1 MAQQVSPG
9 ESRNQIT
16 LDIGGMTCASCSLRV
31 EKELNHLP
39 GVGRAEV
46 NLALEKAN
54 IVFNPDQ
61 VSPRQFV
68 DAVNAIGYHVRL
80 ENYQLTVWGVDET
93 PLRMKFEMTC
103 LAIYGVYK
111 VIVNVADSTATISL
125 LQGVISID
133 DVVRTLQDH
142 GFSVSLRNSQG
153 KDPKE
158 QERIRAFY
166 RLLLSFSLTVPLW
179 LIMLHMIVPIGPKWL
194 GNTTW
199 QFVLAT
205 IIQWGPGLTFIH
217 RAYQNL
223 RHGNANM
230 DVLVAMGT
238 LSAWGFST
246 VNWITHGPLFFD
258 SSATLITLILLGKYL
273 ENVAKGRTS
282 QAIADL
288 LALRPEK
295 ASVRSPG
302 QNAFEWRDIDQIQIG
317 DEIQIRPGDKIPV
330 DGIIREGQGLIDESL
345 LTGEPEWQLRERGQ
359 CVMAGTIHQGERAF
373 VMTAQKIGQDTVLAQ
388 IVRTVEDA
396 QAGKAPIQRFADRIS
411 NVFVPTVMGLAV
423 ITFLMTGVLTR
434 EWSDALL
441 HGVAVL
447 VVACPCAL
455 GLATPTAVMVGS
467 GVGARHGIL
476 YRNGEALERLS
487 QVDHVALD
495 KTGTLTAGRPQ
506 VIAILPV
513 GRVKAED
520 VLYWAA
526 SVEKESNHPLSRAIV
541 ERAKEVAGSLE
552 HVPAVDDIFTEPGKG
567 MVAESSDGQGTVL
580 VGNMTLLADYGVSL
594 PGEWD
599 QVPMESLMK
608 RGATIVFVAVGG
620 LVYGALA
627 IADPIRDD
635 ARRTLQRLVKDGY
648 RVSMLTGDRK
658 ISAQSVARSLGIR
671 DVHAELSPVEKARL
685 VELWQKFGAH
695 VAMVGDGINDAPALA
710 QAFVG
715 IAVASGNDVVVHTA
729 DVTLVKPHIM
739 TVWKALAI
747 GQRTMRKIR
756 QNLFWALGYNIIG
769 IPLAAF
775 GYISPALAG
784 AAMAFS
790 SVLVVTNSLTLR
802 HMVIDEA

>member
-1 MAQQVSPG
+1 MAQQA
-9 ESRNQIT
+9 SRGKSHHQIS

-54 IVFNPDQ
+54 IVFDPQQ
-61 VSPRQFV
+61 VNPRQFV
-68 DAVNAIGYHVRL
+68 DALNAIGYHVRL
-80 ENYQLTVWGVDET
+80 ENYQLTVGGLEET
-93 PLRMKFEMTC
+93 PLRMKFETTC
-103 LAIYGVYK
+103 MAIHGVYK
-111 VIVNVADSTATISL
+111 VVVNVADSTATISL
-125 LQGVISID
+125 LQGVTSID
-133 DVVRTLQDH
+133 DVVNILQDH
-142 GFSVSLRNSQG
+142 GFSVSLRSSHG
-153 KDPKE
+153 KDSKE
-158 QERIRAFY
+158 QERTRALN
-166 RLLLSFSLTVPLW
+166 RLILSLSLTVPLW
-179 LIMLHMIVPIGPKWL
+179 LIMLNMIVPVGPRWL
-194 GNTTW
+194 ANTTW

-205 IIQWGPGLTFIH
+205 IIQWGPGLTFIR

-273 ENVAKGRTS
+273 ESVAKGRTS

-288 LALRPEK
+288 LALRPEQ
-295 ASVRSPG
+295 APVRSPG
-302 QNAFEWRDIDQIQIG
+302 QNTFVLRDIDQIQIG
-317 DEIQIRPGDKIPV
+317 DDIQIRPGDKIPV
-330 DGIIREGQGLIDESL
+330 DGMIREGQGLIDESL
-345 LTGEPEWQLRERGQ
+345 LTGEPEWQVRDPGQ
-359 CVMAGTIHQGERAF
+359 YVMAGTIHQGERAF

-411 NVFVPTVMGLAV
+411 NVFVPTVMALAMV
-423 ITFLMTGVLTR
+423 TFLITGALTR
-434 EWSDALL
+434 DWTDALL

-487 QVDHVALD
+487 QVDYVAVD
-495 KTGTLTAGRPQ
+495 KTGTLTVGHPQ
-506 VIAILPV
+506 VIAIFPV
-513 GRVKAED
+513 EGMNAED
-520 VLYWAA
+520 ILNWAA
-526 SVEKESNHPLSRAIV
+526 CVEKESNHPLSRAIV
-541 ERAKEVAGSLE
+541 QRAREVAGSLE
-552 HVPAVDDIFTEPGKG
+552 HVPAVDNVFTEPGKG
-567 MVAESSDGQGTVL
+567 MVAESLDGQGTVL
-580 VGNMTLLADYGVSL
+580 VGNMSLLTEYGVFL
-594 PGEWD
+594 PRQWD
-599 QVPMESLMK
+599 QTPMESLMK

-620 LVYGALA
+620 IVYGALA

-635 ARRTLQRLVKDGY
+635 ARRTIQRLFTDGY

-658 ISAQSVARSLGIR
+658 MSARSVARSLGIR
-671 DVHAELSPVEKARL
+671 DVHAELSPVDKARL
-685 VELWQKFGAH
+685 VELWQKFGAR
-695 VAMVGDGINDAPALA
+695 VAMVGDGINDAPAIA

-715 IAVASGNDVVVHTA
+715 IAVAYGNDVIIHTA
-729 DVTLVKPHIM
+729 DVTLVKPHMI
-739 TVWKALAI
+739 TIWQALTI
-747 GQRTMRKIR
+747 GRRTMRKIR

-775 GYISPALAG
+775 GFISPALAG

-790 SVLVVTNSLTLR
+790 SVLVVTNSLMLR
-802 HMVIDEA
+802 QMAIDEA